1 MGPDAA
7 LMKDLHVTIRDNEM
21 IESAKDAA
29 IPSSAPLRANAYP
42 KDGFSMV
49 VDGKFKQHF
58 VTRDDAHQ
66 AAVSLKT
73 KFPLLQVAVRDSVT
87 AERTPVNLPE

>member
-1 MGPDAA
+1 
-7 LMKDLHVTIRDNEM
+7 MKDLHLTIQKEEM
-21 IESAKDAA
+21 TEPVKDAA

-58 VTRDDAHQ
+58 ATRDGAHQ

-87 AERTPVNLPE
+87 AERVPVNLPE

>member
-1 MGPDAA
+1 MTEA
-7 LMKDLHVTIRDNEM
+7 
-21 IESAKDAA
+21 SKDA
-29 IPSSAPLRANAYP
+29 PVLSNTPLRANAYP

-58 VTRDDAHQ
+58 VTLDDAQ
-66 AAVSLKT
+66 KAAVSLKI

-87 AERTPVNLPE
+87 AERTPVDLPE

>member
-1 MGPDAA
+1 MTEA
-7 LMKDLHVTIRDNEM
+7 
-21 IESAKDAA
+21 AKDATA
-29 IPSSAPLRANAYP
+29 SPDKPLRANAYP

-58 VTRDDAHQ
+58 LTRDDAHQ
-66 AAVSLKT
+66 AAMSLKT

-87 AERTPVNLPE
+87 TERVPVNLPE

>member
-1 MGPDAA
+1 V
-7 LMKDLHVTIRDNEM
+7 LVRDLRPTTQEEEM
-21 IESAKDAA
+21 TEPAKDAA
-29 IPSSAPLRANAYP
+29 MPPSAPLHPNAYP

-58 VTRDDAHQ
+58 LTRDDAHQ

-87 AERTPVNLPE
+87 AERVPVDLPE

>member
-1 MGPDAA
+1 
-7 LMKDLHVTIRDNEM
+7 MKDLHVTIKDNETP
-21 IESAKDAA
+21 EPAKDTA
-29 IPSSAPLRANAYP
+29 IPSNAPLRANAYP

-58 VTRDDAHQ
+58 VTRDHAHQ
-66 AAVSLKT
+66 AAMSLKT

-87 AERTPVNLPE
+87 AERVPVNLPE

>member
-1 MGPDAA
+1 MTEP
-7 LMKDLHVTIRDNEM
+7 
-21 IESAKDAA
+21 AKDAA
-29 IPSSAPLRANAYP
+29 MPPSAPLRANAYP

-58 VTRDDAHQ
+58 LTRDDAHQ

-87 AERTPVNLPE
+87 AERVPVNLPE